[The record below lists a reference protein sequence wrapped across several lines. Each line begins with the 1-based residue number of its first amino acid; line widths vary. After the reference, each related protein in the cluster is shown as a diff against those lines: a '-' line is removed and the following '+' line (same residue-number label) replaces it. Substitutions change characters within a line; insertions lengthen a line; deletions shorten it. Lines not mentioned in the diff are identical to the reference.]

1 MNNNMEHLPNEF
13 FDWVQAQA
21 FDDLSVNQKQII
33 LKYCSREEY
42 NDMHHS
48 LMAMH
53 SVQETNSSLG
63 KEARK
68 GRLLEHYDKL
78 YDSNKNLVSKWSV
91 FRQAAAVLLFFFSG
105 WMTHRLMHRPT
116 ELPSMA
122 TIVRDTLYLAKN
134 TAPVKIFDTIYL
146 TAKESHAAIA
156 SKSRKISRQNQSNH
170 IPLSL
175 KEVNPLSGSV
185 SSAADDIHILQP
197 GERHRK
203 LNLQKDNSIQDDTL
217 MDKYSFTTF

>member
-134 TAPVKIFDTIYL
+134 TAHHYAKLSRHAIPAQNARR
-146 TAKESHAAIA
+146 TASTGRNPRSPGYHRGLLCLPAVL
-156 SKSRKISRQNQSNH
+156 R
-170 IPLSL
+170 IP
-175 KEVNPLSGSV
+175 
-185 SSAADDIHILQP
+185 
-197 GERHRK
+197 
-203 LNLQKDNSIQDDTL
+203 
-217 MDKYSFTTF
+217 Y